1 MLKYTIEENIN
12 FNDELYKLLDLD
24 SDDEDNLCQITGGQL
39 TDKHVIL
46 ECNHHFNYDA
56 IYKEIYNQKY
66 KFKTYDI
73 ATLTQKNK
81 LKFLDSGLD
90 YYIKCPYCRN
100 IQFTILPYYEEL
112 GLKQIYGINS
122 LDKTLPNSIVISG
135 SSTPFDNYKNTN
147 INNYTYNLYGQIF
160 KKGNCCEKINSFG
173 DECTHCYVTQ
183 IPETQLYYCKNHYRV
198 AIKSLKMSK
207 KKQIMDAKL
216 LNKKEREDKLLEKKK
231 LLEEQNTERVKNGL
245 LPLKQIKPKVENIV
259 EHQPHVIEQY
269 ISEEGL
275 EGCNAILKTGT
286 NKGKLCGC
294 KKIETN
300 GLCKRHSPKINNK

>member
-12 FNDELYKLLDLD
+12 FKDELYKLLDVD

-46 ECNHHFNYDA
+46 ECNHHFNYDSL
-56 IYKEIYNQKY
+56 YKEIYNQKY

-73 ATLTQKNK
+73 ATLTKKNK
-81 LKFLDSGLD
+81 LKFLDSNLD

-100 IQFTILPYYEEL
+100 IQFTILPYYKEL
-112 GLKQIYGINS
+112 DLKQIYGINS
-122 LDKTLPNSIVISG
+122 LDRLLPNSIFISG
-135 SSTPFDNYKNTN
+135 SSIPFCTSTSTSQSKCF
-147 INNYTYNLYGQIF
+147 NNYTYKLYGQIF

-173 DECTHCYVTQ
+173 DECTHCFVTL
-183 IPETQLYYCKNHYRV
+183 ISETQLYYCKYHYKN

-207 KKQIMDAKL
+207 KKQMMDAKL
-216 LNKKEREDKLLEKKK
+216 AAKKEREDKLLEKKK
-231 LLEEQNTERVKNGL
+231 LLEEKNL
-245 LPLKQIKPKVENIV
+245 TQAFKKQKVENIV
-259 EHQPHVIEQY
+259 EHQPHVIQKY

-275 EGCNAILKTGT
+275 EGCNAILKTGI

-300 GLCKRHSPKINNK
+300 GLCKRHSTKVNN